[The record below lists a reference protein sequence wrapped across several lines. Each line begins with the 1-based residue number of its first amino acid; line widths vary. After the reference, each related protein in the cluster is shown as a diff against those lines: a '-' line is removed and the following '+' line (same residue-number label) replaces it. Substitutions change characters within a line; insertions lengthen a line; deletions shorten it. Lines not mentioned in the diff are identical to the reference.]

1 MSKSQYEEINEQLIE
16 KLEKEKYNIILDLG
30 CGKNIYKKHITNII
44 GIDKYPE
51 YTAFGKVN
59 ADIIADIG
67 DLPFKNETVDAILVL
82 GSLGEQ
88 PEDTAMKVLD
98 KQIKEI
104 KRVLKPNGVVYGRS
118 RNEILMNKDIFI
130 AISNKFDFE
139 ILCYKDIQKNGN
151 PLDMRIYWEW
161 KNLISKY
168 YVTKIYKKMVIR
180 LRTYWEWKKK

>member
-1 MSKSQYEEINEQLIE
+1 MSKSQYEETNGQLIK
-16 KLEKEKYNIILDLG
+16 KLKKENYNIILDLG

-51 YTAFGKVN
+51 YTALGKVN

-82 GSLGEQ
+82 GSIGEV
-88 PEDTAMKVLD
+88 PEDTAVNGLG

-104 KRVLKPNGVVYGRS
+104 KRVLKPNGVVYGRTK
-118 RNEILMNKDIFI
+118 NKILMNKDIFI

-139 ILCYKDIQKNGN
+139 ILYYKDIQKNGN
-151 PLDMRIYWEW
+151 PLDI
-161 KNLISKY
+161 
-168 YVTKIYKKMVIR
+168 
-180 LRTYWEWKKK
+180 RTYWEWKKK